1 MKVPGPTTRRQ
12 EAVGRR
18 QGRKDRFLLPASC
31 LLLSGLAAF
40 CAGCGYHVGGK
51 GALLPANI
59 KTIAI
64 PAFKN
69 ETPRFKVEQV
79 ITRAVVREFLAR
91 SRFRIQPQAEGSD
104 AVLSGVITQFWTTP
118 VVAEPTAGRTVSLSV
133 NVRMRVKMTDN
144 HTGKILFENPDFI
157 FSDTYEISG
166 NAATYFEESA
176 PALERL
182 SRAFAASLVSSVL
195 EAF

>member
-12 EAVGRR
+12 EAGGSR
-18 QGRKDRFLLPASC
+18 QARKDRFLLPASC
-31 LLLSGLAAF
+31 LLLSGLSAF

-51 GALLPANI
+51 GALLPPNI